1 MIILHNE
8 IKEIKKIFFLV
19 IISAQLICAQNFFP
33 LKVGNIYQ
41 VKDDWW
47 WIGPGGF
54 GESGTDYYSLEVT
67 KDTVINNSLFYSL
80 FSNYNNPPF
89 LPGCFLRYDSLQ
101 QKLLIIIPS
110 DTTIRLAVDFN
121 APIDSHYISFITGS
135 ELEFISEGIS
145 NQIVLG
151 DTHSVYSMKYIPP
164 YYSYSRYIYQF
175 SDKIGFSKHRIY
187 FGYTNGASSS
197 THNAISAIIDSSIY
211 NPLIIGIDSLYP
223 IQDRPVD
230 TFPFLLTIPYTAS
243 YPALVD
249 SFYLSTEQIRADT
262 LVQTKLFNISKSNP
276 HISFYLTGLLPG
288 DKIKLRATI
297 TDTSIFFNTAH
308 YPETG
313 FVIMNILP
321 PVQSVDNGDKRLVY
335 ELAQNY
341 PNPFNPITRI
351 RYQIPEP
358 SLVTVK
364 VYDVLGNEIASLL
377 REEKIAG
384 SYEIEFNGSSL
395 TSGIYYYRITAGSFS
410 QTKKM
415 ILLK

>member
-1 MIILHNE
+1 MNPAFKILAYLIIPLN
-8 IKEIKKIFFLV
+8 
-19 IISAQLICAQNFFP
+19 ISLAQNFFP